1 MMYKCWMF
9 TASGKCSGESRKMD
23 GKMGCEKEVQDTRIA
38 GGEVV
43 AKVQHTS
50 VDYALRRP

>member
-1 MMYKCWMF
+1 MYKCWMF
-9 TASGKCSGESRKMD
+9 TASGKCSGERRKMD